1 MTVDV
6 VYNLVQFICNK
17 NQNGGNIS
25 PDEFNSVISQ
35 AQLGLFNYL
44 LGQFQDYSVG
54 RPGARVEFGVN
65 MVVRQRLAPF
75 IGPRILLTVDNT
87 GFVPYPTDYQQ
98 WDAFFQINMIH
109 RVRPGQQN
117 KLYSFIKS
125 FIDPIATN
133 PVVTIENKG
142 FRVYPNP
149 TDTGTSIPNAQFQLS
164 YVSTPPPIVWGFIP
178 DPVTGL
184 PVYNPSTS
192 TDPQWYD
199 VDCFEVISRA
209 LAMIGINL
217 QSQEI
222 SEFANNIT
230 KNGQ

>member
-1 MTVDV
+1 LTVDFA
-6 VYNLVQFICNK
+6 YSITQFICNK

-25 PDEFNSVISQ
+25 PDEFNAVITQ

-75 IGPRILLTVDNT
+75 IGPRVLLTVDDT
-87 GFVPYPTDYQQ
+87 GFVSYPADYQQ
-98 WDAFFQINMIH
+98 WDAFFQINLIH
-109 RVRPGQQN
+109 RLRPVQQN

-133 PVVTIENKG
+133 PVVTIEDKG

-149 TDTGTSIPNAQFQLS
+149 TDTGTSIPNSQFQLS
-164 YVSTPPPIVWGFIP
+164 YVSTPPAIVWRYTP
-178 DPVTGL
+178 DSITGL

-192 TDPQWYD
+192 VDPKWYD
-199 VDCFEVISRA
+199 VDMMEVISRA

-217 QSQEI
+217 QSQEV
-222 SEFANNIT
+222 SQYAGMIT
-230 KNGQ
+230 KGGQ